1 VEEVEVVPNEILLL
15 LLCLLAPG
23 VVVTIL
29 GLILEPGVRRWR
41 GPGLPINLLLPL
53 IVPAVFYLVAGACP
67 HAFLRDS
74 FFVLLCVCTLV
85 VAELYPAF
93 RLAAVY
99 SDARVCM
106 TGVGLLCM
114 GITAHAALC
123 LLLSTT
129 TI

>member
-1 VEEVEVVPNEILLL
+1 MPNEILLL

-23 VVVTIL
+23 VLVTIL
-29 GLILEPGVRRWR
+29 GVILEPSVRRWR
-41 GPGLPINLLLPL
+41 SPGLLANLLLPL
-53 IVPAVFYLVAGACP
+53 ILPTLFYVVAGVCP
-67 HAFLRDS
+67 HAFLRES

-99 SDARVCM
+99 SEARVCM